1 MSEYIIKKI
10 ISVDNNLSLKD
21 CQKILFSGDS
31 ALGIL
36 DENRDVSAYVLAEH
50 IDRALR
56 FDIENFPIRLI
67 STKCE
72 NYNLELQKNS
82 REDYFIGEN
91 PKNIQYVVINS
102 KEQEVFINLK
112 AQYKKILNANTKKAI
127 EYCSV
132 AADKIDLPIYL
143 IGGAVRDI
151 ILEKENF
158 DVDITVKESAINF
171 AQYLQKTYPDICSV
185 KDFYDDF
192 NTAKVTFKIDD
203 EDILIDIASTRIEGY
218 AFPASLPV
226 VKETGCTLKE
236 DLIRRDFTINSM
248 AMSLNSSDFGNLIDY
263 LGGYEDI
270 KKGVI
275 KILHPLSFVDDPTR
289 ILRALKFS
297 IRFGYKLD
305 NFTSY
310 LQKECINSGIFD
322 DLAGERIKSELKQTL
337 NLNLAE
343 CYNRLLSDN
352 NIFRLFCSKI
362 KKDSQNLSQGQKI
375 AEIIGKNIDHI
386 KNKDLIW
393 LVYLGCLFAD
403 LNSEEVSLAVKKLNL
418 NSVET
423 KILISGN
430 TILKNKE
437 KLLQMKTLFEVYEFF
452 ECHFTESI
460 LMALAVTNDETIT
473 YYIEKYLNELQFET
487 IHTTGRTLINKGFQ
501 PGPEFGYILRDILK
515 EKINGKIQSK
525 EDEEIFLSNLS
536 QENYSD

>member
-10 ISVDNNLSLKD
+10 IPIDNNLSLKD

-56 FDIENFPIRLI
+56 FGVENFPIRLI
-67 STKCE
+67 ATKCE
-72 NYNLELQKNS
+72 NYNLSLQQIYK
-82 REDYFIGEN
+82 EDYFIGAS
-91 PKNIQYVVINS
+91 PKNIEYLVVISN
-102 KEQEVFINLK
+102 EQEVFINLK
-112 AQYKKILNANTKKAI
+112 AQYKKILDEKAKKAI
-127 EYCSV
+127 EYCSA
-132 AADKIDLPIYL
+132 AADNINLPIYL

-151 ILEKENF
+151 ILEKAHF
-158 DVDITVKESAINF
+158 DIDITVKESAINF
-171 AQYLQKTYPDICSV
+171 AQYLQKTYPEICTL
-185 KDFYDDF
+185 KDCYEDF
-192 NTAKVTFKIDD
+192 NTAKVMFKIDG
-203 EDILIDIASTRIEGY
+203 EEILIDIASTRIEGY

-226 VKETGCTLKE
+226 VKETGCPLRE
-236 DLIRRDFTINSM
+236 DMIRRDFTVNSM

-263 LGGYEDI
+263 LGGYDDI
-270 KKGVI
+270 KKRTI
-275 KILHPLSFVDDPTR
+275 KILHPLSFIDDPTR

-310 LQKECINSGIFD
+310 LQKECLNSGMFD

-337 NLNLAE
+337 NLNLSE
-343 CYNRLLSDN
+343 CYDRILSE
-352 NIFRLFCSKI
+352 NIFRLFASKI
-362 KKDSQNLSQGQKI
+362 NNQSPNLSKGEKI
-375 AEIIGKNIDHI
+375 TEIINKHSEHI
-386 KNKDLIW
+386 KNKDLLW

-403 LNSEEVSLAVKKLNL
+403 LDGEDVSCAIKKLNL

-423 KILISGN
+423 KILLSGN
-430 TILKNKE
+430 AILKNKE
-437 KLLQMKTLFEVYEFF
+437 KLLKMTTLFEVYEFF
-452 ECHFTESI
+452 ECHFAESI
-460 LMALAVTNDETIT
+460 LMALAVTNDETIV

-515 EKINGKIQSK
+515 EKINGNIKSK
-525 EDEEIFLSNLS
+525 DDEEMFLSNLS
-536 QENYSD
+536 QANYID

>member
-21 CQKILFSGDS
+21 CQKILLSEES

-36 DENRDVSAYVLAEH
+36 DENRDISAYVLAEH

-56 FDIENFPIRLI
+56 FGIENFPIRLI

-72 NYNLELQKNS
+72 NYNLELNKNS
-82 REDYFIGEN
+82 KEDYFIGEN

-112 AQYKKILNANTKKAI
+112 AQYKKTINEHTKKAI
-127 EYCSV
+127 EYCSA

-158 DVDITVKESAINF
+158 DIDITVKESAINF
-171 AQYLQKTYPDICSV
+171 AQYLQKTYPDICMV
-185 KDFYDDF
+185 KDCYEDF
-192 NTAKVTFKIDD
+192 NTAKVTFKIDG
-203 EDILIDIASTRIEGY
+203 EEVQIDLASTRIEGY

-226 VKETGCTLKE
+226 VKETGCALKE

-248 AMSLNSSDFGNLIDY
+248 AMSLNNSDFGNVIDY
-263 LGGYEDI
+263 LGGYDDL
-270 KKGVI
+270 KKGVV

-297 IRFGYKLD
+297 IRFCYELD
-305 NFTSY
+305 NFTSH
-310 LQKECINSGIFD
+310 LQKECLNSGLFD

-337 NLNLAE
+337 NLNFAE
-343 CYNRLLSDN
+343 CYDRILSED
-352 NIFRLFCSKI
+352 IFKLFCAKI
-362 KKDSQNLSQGQKI
+362 KKDSPNLSQGTKI
-375 AEIIGKNIDHI
+375 AAIVNKHIEHI
-386 KNKDLIW
+386 KNKDLLW
-393 LVYLGCLFAD
+393 LIYLGCLFAD
-403 LNSEEVSLAVKKLNL
+403 LDSDDVTAVVRKLNL

-430 TILKNKE
+430 NILKNKDR
-437 KLLQMKTLFEVYEFF
+437 LLGMQTLFEVYEFF

-487 IHTTGRTLINKGFQ
+487 IHTTGRTLIKKGFQ

-515 EKINGKIQSK
+515 EKINGNIRSK
-525 EDEEIFLSNLS
+525 EEEENFLSNLS
-536 QENYSD
+536 QANYID

>member
-10 ISVDNNLSLKD
+10 IPIDNNLSLKD

-36 DENRDVSAYVLAEH
+36 DENREVSAYVLSEH

-56 FDIENFPIRLI
+56 FGIENFPIRLI
-67 STKCE
+67 ATKCE
-72 NYNLELQKNS
+72 NYNLALKQSSK
-82 REDYFIGEN
+82 EDYFIGAS
-91 PKNIQYVVINS
+91 PKQIEYLVIHS
-102 KEQEVFINLK
+102 IEQEVYISLK
-112 AQYKKILNANTKKAI
+112 AQYKKILDETSKKAI

-151 ILEKENF
+151 ILGKEHF
-158 DVDITVKESAINF
+158 DIDITVKESAINF
-171 AQYLQKTYPDICSV
+171 AQYLQKTYPDICFV
-185 KDFYDDF
+185 KDSYEEF
-192 NTAKVTFKIDD
+192 NTAKVIFKIDN
-203 EDILIDIASTRIEGY
+203 EEILIDLASTRIEGY

-226 VKETGCTLKE
+226 VKETGCPLKE
-236 DLIRRDFTINSM
+236 DIIRRDFTINSM

-263 LGGYEDI
+263 LGGYDDI
-270 KKGVI
+270 KKRTV
-275 KILHPLSFVDDPTR
+275 KILHPLSFIDDPTR

-297 IRFGYKLD
+297 IRLGYNLD

-310 LQKECINSGIFD
+310 LQKECLNSGMFD

-343 CYNRLLSDN
+343 SYDRLLEE
-352 NIFRLFCSKI
+352 NIFKLFASKI
-362 KKDSQNLSQGQKI
+362 NNQSLNLSKGEKI
-375 AEIIGKNIDHI
+375 TKIINKHVDHI
-386 KNKDLIW
+386 KNKDLLW
-393 LVYLGCLFAD
+393 LIYLGCLFAD
-403 LNSEEVSLAVKKLNL
+403 LDSEDVSCVIKKMNL

-423 KILISGN
+423 KILLSGN
-430 TILKNKE
+430 AILKNKE
-437 KLLQMKTLFEVYEFF
+437 KLLQMATLFEVYEFF

-460 LMALAVTNDETIT
+460 LMALAVTDDETII

-515 EKINGKIQSK
+515 EKINGNIQSK
-525 EDEEIFLSNLS
+525 DDEEVFLSNLS
-536 QENYSD
+536 QANYID

>member
-1 MSEYIIKKI
+1 MSNYKIKKI

-36 DENRDVSAYVLAEH
+36 DENRDISAYVLAEH
-50 IDRALR
+50 IDRALK
-56 FDIENFPIRLI
+56 FDIENLPIRLI
-67 STKCE
+67 ATKCG

-82 REDYFIGEN
+82 KKDYFIGKN
-91 PKNIQYVVINS
+91 PKNIQYIVINS

-112 AQYKKILNANTKKAI
+112 AQYKKILSENSKKAI
-127 EYCSV
+127 EYCSL

-151 ILEKENF
+151 ILEKEHF
-158 DVDITVKESAINF
+158 DIDITVKESAINF
-171 AQYLQKTYPDICSV
+171 AQYLQKTYPDICTV
-185 KDFYDDF
+185 KDSYDDF
-192 NTAKVTFKIDD
+192 NTAKVIFKIDD
-203 EDILIDIASTRIEGY
+203 EEILIDIASTRIEVY

-248 AMSLNSSDFGNLIDY
+248 AMSLNNSDFGNLIDY
-263 LGGYEDI
+263 LEGFDDI
-270 KKGVI
+270 KTGII
-275 KILHPLSFVDDPTR
+275 KILHPLSFMDDPTR
-289 ILRALKFS
+289 IIRALKFR
-297 IRFGYKLD
+297 IRLD
-305 NFTSY
+305 YNLDDFTEY
-310 LQKECINSGIFD
+310 LQKECLNSGIFD

-343 CYNRLLSDN
+343 CYDKILSE

-362 KKDSQNLSQGQKI
+362 KKENRNLSQGQKI
-375 AEIIGKNIDHI
+375 ADMINKNINHI

-393 LVYLGCLFAD
+393 LVYLGCLFANLD
-403 LNSEEVSLAVKKLNL
+403 SEEVSFAVKKLNL
-418 NSVET
+418 NSIET
-423 KILISGN
+423 KILISSN

-437 KLLQMKTLFEVYEFF
+437 KLLQMQTLFEVYEFF
-452 ECHFTESI
+452 ECHFAESI
-460 LMALAVTNDETIT
+460 LMALAVTNDKTIT

-515 EKINGKIQSK
+515 EKINGNIKSK
-525 EDEEIFLSNLS
+525 DEEEIFLSTLS
-536 QENYSD
+536 QANYSD

>member
-1 MSEYIIKKI
+1 MSEYIIRKI
-10 ISVDNNLSLKD
+10 ISVDHNLSLKD

-36 DENRDVSAYVLAEH
+36 DENRDISAYVLSEH

-67 STKCE
+67 ATKCDKYNIGLQE
-72 NYNLELQKNS
+72 NAK
-82 REDYFIGEN
+82 EDYFIGEN
-91 PKNIQYVVINS
+91 PKNIDYVVIS
-102 KEQEVFINLK
+102 EAKQEVYINLK
-112 AQYKKILNANTKKAI
+112 AQYKKILNEKSKKAI
-127 EYCSV
+127 EYCSL
-132 AADKIDLPIYL
+132 AADKIDLPLYL

-151 ILEKENF
+151 ILGKEHF
-158 DVDITVKESAINF
+158 DIDITVKESAINF
-171 AQYLQKTYPDICSV
+171 AQFLQKTYPDICTV

-192 NTAKVTFKIDD
+192 NTAKVIFKIDD
-203 EDILIDIASTRIEGY
+203 EEILIDLASTRIEGY

-226 VKETGCTLKE
+226 VKETGCALRE
-236 DLIRRDFTINSM
+236 DLIRRDFTVNSM

-263 LGGYEDI
+263 LDGYEDI
-270 KKGVI
+270 KKGTI

-297 IRFGYKLD
+297 IRLGYKLD
-305 NFTSY
+305 NPTNY
-310 LQKECINSGIFD
+310 LQKECLNSGIFD

-343 CYNRLLSDN
+343 CYNKLLSED
-352 NIFRLFCSKI
+352 IFRLFCSKI
-362 KKDSQNLSQGQKI
+362 KKESHNLSQGDKI
-375 AEIIGKNIDHI
+375 VEIINKHIEHI
-386 KNKDLIW
+386 KNNDLIW

-403 LNSEEVSLAVKKLNL
+403 LDSEDVSLAIRKLNL

-423 KILISGN
+423 KILLSGN
-430 TILKNKE
+430 IILKNKE
-437 KLLQMKTLFEVYEFF
+437 KLLGMKTLFEVYEFF

-515 EKINGKIQSK
+515 EKINGNIQSK
-525 EDEEIFLSNLS
+525 EEEETFLSNLS
-536 QENYSD
+536 QANYVD

>member
-21 CQKILFSGDS
+21 CQKILLSGES

-36 DENRDVSAYVLAEH
+36 DENRDISAYVLAEH

-56 FDIENFPIRLI
+56 FGIENFPIRLI
-67 STKCE
+67 ATKCE
-72 NYNLELQKNS
+72 NYNLELNKNS
-82 REDYFIGEN
+82 KEDYFIGEN

-112 AQYKKILNANTKKAI
+112 AQYKKTINEHTQKAI
-127 EYCSV
+127 EYCSA

-158 DVDITVKESAINF
+158 DIDITVKESAINF
-171 AQYLQKTYPDICSV
+171 AQYLQKTYPDICMV
-185 KDFYDDF
+185 KDCYEDF
-192 NTAKVTFKIDD
+192 NTAKITFKIDGD
-203 EDILIDIASTRIEGY
+203 EVQIDLASTRIEGY

-226 VKETGCTLKE
+226 VKETGCALKE

-248 AMSLNSSDFGNLIDY
+248 AMSLNNSDFGNVIDY
-263 LGGYEDI
+263 LGGYDDI

-305 NFTSY
+305 NFTSH
-310 LQKECINSGIFD
+310 LQKECLNSGLFD
-322 DLAGERIKSELKQTL
+322 DLTGERIKSELKQTL
-337 NLNLAE
+337 NLNFAE
-343 CYNRLLSDN
+343 CYDRILSED
-352 NIFRLFCSKI
+352 IFKLFCAKI
-362 KKDSQNLSQGQKI
+362 QKNSPNLSQGEKI
-375 AEIIGKNIDHI
+375 AAIVDKHIEHI
-386 KNKDLIW
+386 KNKDLVW
-393 LVYLGCLFAD
+393 LIYLGCLFAD
-403 LNSEEVSLAVKKLNL
+403 LDSDDVTVVVRKLNL

-430 TILKNKE
+430 NILKNKDR
-437 KLLQMKTLFEVYEFF
+437 LLGMQTLFEVYEFF

-515 EKINGKIQSK
+515 EKINGNIRSK
-525 EDEEIFLSNLS
+525 EEEENFLSNLS
-536 QENYSD
+536 QANYID